1 MVYHCLQNWFAPSAK
16 NWRMKRLCSPVVQ
29 QLCVKAARRENSLRT
44 RPSAPCVTILL
55 TLRTSYHIAFSEIR
69 STSSCL
75 SLATS
80 ADRDPAPSDRDLQEE
95 PRHQALRL
103 LPHQHQHLH
112 LASRDHLLLQV
123 CPTFLLQSC
132 RLFATHPQGAIS
144 KVNRGI
150 HTPAASTNES
160 STMTARSDLSTR
172 GQWIGGTEIMGG
184 LGRIFLRR
192 MIHLLPF
199 RQPWQRWIMRKR
211 EAGRGQV
218 IILRREPTEST
229 GLIGGN
235 GLRVTSRQSR
245 RRKWS
250 KDCSLKGTSEG
261 ERSRGTHPAIVG
273 SSRERE
279 LLEIGKAVLNQ
290 MRQWRGKELKKQ
302 TDGRRENQFVERQET
317 MKIKCGWGSL
327 LPHSRLRLANPE
339 TRRERMKS
347 WDTMIRI

>member
-55 TLRTSYHIAFSEIR
+55 TRRTSYHIAFSEIR

-80 ADRDPAPSDRDLQEE
+80 ADRGPAPSDRDLQEG

-103 LPHQHQHLH
+103 
-112 LASRDHLLLQV
+112 ASRDPLLLQV
-123 CPTFLLQSC
+123 CPTILLQSC
-132 RLFATHPQGAIS
+132 RLCATQPQGAIS
-144 KVNRGI
+144 KVNLGL

-172 GQWIGGTEIMGG
+172 GQWIGDTEIMGE

-192 MIHLLPF
+192 MIHLLPS
-199 RQPWQRWIMRKR
+199 RQPWRRWIMRKR
-211 EAGRGQV
+211 EAGKGRV

-229 GLIGGN
+229 DHIGGN
-235 GLRVTSRQSR
+235 GSRVTSRQSR

-261 ERSRGTHPAIVG
+261 ERSRGKHLAIVG

-279 LLEIGKAVLNQ
+279 ILEIGRAVLNQ
-290 MRQWRGKELKKQ
+290 MRQ
-302 TDGRRENQFVERQET
+302 
-317 MKIKCGWGSL
+317 
-327 LPHSRLRLANPE
+327 
-339 TRRERMKS
+339 
-347 WDTMIRI
+347 